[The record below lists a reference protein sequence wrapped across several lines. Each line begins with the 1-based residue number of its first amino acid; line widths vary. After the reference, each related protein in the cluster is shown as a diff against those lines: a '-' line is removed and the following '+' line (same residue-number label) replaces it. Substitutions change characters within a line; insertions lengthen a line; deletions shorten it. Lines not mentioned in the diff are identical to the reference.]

1 MVHAFGRD
9 TESFSSILKQ
19 LQRCPLI
26 SNLMPLDV
34 DKPAIKSL
42 GGIVAFQ
49 GQVQV
54 EEEWVTVHIALDQR
68 FPQSLPLIL
77 LVPWNALGFIP
88 HVVEHNGYICYVS
101 QEGLLLNR
109 RNPVRIIE
117 EALERAISTLTQGV
131 RGDNRR
137 DFVDEF
143 ESYWRRLDNVE
154 EVLSCIEPNG
164 VLREVIAGKVAGGAT
179 ERYLFL
185 TDNMEAVQTCFN
197 DRDLKSYTLRNALYV
212 PLKEGT
218 FISPPQPGT
227 FWTVDHVREIIYA
240 NLSQKNSR
248 TLEKLARKQKIE
260 EIVVLNLP
268 RPSGG
273 SVLFGIRYV
282 GVENCHPLFQG
293 GTARHLVPLVLDRR
307 DRAYLLPRGG
317 ANTKLQGKQ
326 LALIGCGSVGGFVV
340 MELAWAGVLNLTL
353 IDHDRLAP
361 ENTFRHVLG
370 KEAWWMPKVEGL
382 KKEIQSKLPYMRI
395 QTIADRV
402 EKALATGAFEP
413 SEYDLLIVALGDDTV
428 SLYLNEVLYTRK
440 NAPPVIFTWLE
451 PHGIGGHALLVDNS
465 DRKGCLECLFTP
477 ILGDDE
483 SAFHNRA
490 AFAASGQSFAKDISG
505 CGSLFTPYGA
515 SDAVQTAVLAS
526 RLAMD
531 ALLGEVNGSPLL
543 SWKGNDREFL
553 RAGFR
558 LSDRYDL
565 TEEELFEKRYDYHN
579 PKCPVCGVA
588 K

>member
-1 MVHAFGRD
+1 MVDAFGRD
-9 TESFSSILKQ
+9 TNLFNSVLKQ
-19 LQRCPLI
+19 LQNCPLI
-26 SNLMPLDV
+26 SNVNSLDIEKLV
-34 DKPAIKSL
+34 AENP

-54 EEEWVTVHIALDQR
+54 EGEWVTVHVALDQR
-68 FPQSLPLIL
+68 FPQSLPLIF

-88 HVVEHNGYICYVS
+88 HVIEQSGYICYAP
-101 QEGLLLNR
+101 QEGLLLDR
-109 RNPVRIIE
+109 RNPARIVE

-131 RGDNRR
+131 RGDNRW

-143 ESYWRRLDNVE
+143 ESYWRRLYGSE

-164 VLREVIAGKVAGGAT
+164 DLREVIAAKLAGGAT

-185 TDNMEAVQTCFN
+185 TDNVEAVRTCF
-197 DRDLKSYTLRNALYV
+197 DDSDLKSYTRRNALYV

-218 FISPPQPGT
+218 FIIPPQPGT
-227 FWTVDHVREIIYA
+227 FWTVDHVREIVHA

-248 TLEKLARKQKIE
+248 TLEKLARKRKIE

-282 GVENCHPLFQG
+282 GVENHHPLLQG
-293 GTARHLVPLVLDRR
+293 GTARHQIPLVLDRR
-307 DRAYLLPRGG
+307 DKAYILPRGG
-317 ANTKLQGKQ
+317 ANTRLQEKQ
-326 LALIGCGSVGGFVV
+326 LALIGCGSVGGFLA
-340 MELAWAGVLNLTL
+340 MELTRAGVLNLTL
-353 IDHDRLAP
+353 IDHDKLAQ

-370 KEAWWMPKVEGL
+370 KEAWGMPKVEGL
-382 KKEIQSKLPYMRI
+382 KKEIQSKFPYIRVR
-395 QTIADRV
+395 TIADSV
-402 EKALATGAFEP
+402 EKALATGSFEP
-413 SEYDLLIVALGDDTV
+413 SEYALIVVALGDDTV

-451 PHGIGGHALLVDNS
+451 PYGIGGHALLVDNS

-483 SAFHNRA
+483 SALHNRA
-490 AFAASGQSFAKDISG
+490 SFAASGQSFAKDISG

-526 RLAMD
+526 RLATN
-531 ALLGEVNGSPLL
+531 ALLGDVNGSPLL
-543 SWKGNDREFL
+543 SWKGNDREL
-553 RAGFR
+553 SRAGFK
-558 LSDRYDL
+558 LSDRYNL
-565 TEEELFEKRYDYHN
+565 TEEELFEKRYDYYN
-579 PKCPVCGVA
+579 PRCPVCGVA
-588 K
+588 P